1 MFITVKT
8 AIEADLYKFLTF
20 STRFTTE
27 NPKYKNIWRFQT
39 IPDEPE
45 DLSDQLWKIKGFK
58 PEKAKWKLGW

>member
-27 NPKYKNIWRFQT
+27 NPKYKNI
-39 IPDEPE
+39 
-45 DLSDQLWKIKGFK
+45 
-58 PEKAKWKLGW
+58 